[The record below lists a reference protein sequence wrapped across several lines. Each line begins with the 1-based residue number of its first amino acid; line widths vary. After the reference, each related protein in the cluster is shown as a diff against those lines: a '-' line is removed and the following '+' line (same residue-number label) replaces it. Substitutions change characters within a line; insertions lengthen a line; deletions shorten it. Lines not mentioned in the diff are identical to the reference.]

1 MYQKPTVRI
10 IEPQQE
16 QTSPADVTG
25 SEASYLLAKYGYSAP
40 IPEHPIHQDPND
52 GLTFEEMVDQ
62 QNKELEYQR
71 QMEYQRR
78 YGPKAVTFDSRNI
91 GYSNSEFRDM
101 NIDSRNIG
109 YSNSEFRDMN
119 IDGQN
124 IGIQVQIVSDMPIQ
138 NSNRRY

>member
-101 NIDSRNIG
+101 NID
-109 YSNSEFRDMN
+109 
-119 IDGQN
+119 GQN

>member
-52 GLTFEEMVDQ
+52 GLTFEEMIDQ

-101 NIDSRNIG
+101 NID
-109 YSNSEFRDMN
+109 
-119 IDGQN
+119 GQN

>member
-25 SEASYLLAKYGYSAP
+25 SESAYLLAKYGYSTPVPAQP
-40 IPEHPIHQDPND
+40 AYQDPNA
-52 GLTFEEMVDQ
+52 GLTFDEMIAQ

-91 GYSNSEFRDM
+91 GYSNSEFRDV
-101 NIDSRNIG
+101 D
-109 YSNSEFRDMN
+109 
-119 IDGQN
+119 IDGQKF
-124 IGIQVQIVSDMPIQ
+124 GIQVQVVSDMPIQ
-138 NSNRRY
+138 NNRR